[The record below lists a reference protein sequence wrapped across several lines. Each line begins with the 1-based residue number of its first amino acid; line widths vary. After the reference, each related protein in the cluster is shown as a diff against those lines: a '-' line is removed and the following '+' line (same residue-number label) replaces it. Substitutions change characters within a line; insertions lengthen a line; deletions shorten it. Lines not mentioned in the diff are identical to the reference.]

1 MQKFEDTIFVKNS
14 FEFKSTNETFVS
26 KVIDT
31 FNVKKATGV
40 DKISVKLMKLGK
52 ISLLSPITKILN
64 MSIDSCI
71 FPNRLKEAQVTL
83 LFKKNDPFLKSNYRP
98 VSILPIHSTIFDKV
112 LSVQLSD
119 FFDNIFDN
127 FPCALRKG
135 HGSFKTFRRI
145 EAGFRLQ

>member
-1 MQKFEDTIFVKNS
+1 
-14 FEFKSTNETFVS
+14 
-26 KVIDT
+26 
-31 FNVKKATGV
+31 
-40 DKISVKLMKLGK
+40 
-52 ISLLSPITKILN
+52 

-119 FFDNIFDN
+119 FLIIFLTIFHVRLERDM
-127 FPCALRKG
+127 ALL
-135 HGSFKTFRRI
+135 
-145 EAGFRLQ
+145 RLLED